1 MIEGLAVR
9 FIIKKKQIF
18 THIHITGLFVL
29 SFFFRR
35 CRETEVRIC
44 CQLDCVD
51 VMYQIWF
58 HLNKKLQSKLMKF
71 LAFHNYFYAF
81 SILEIMKM
89 KEVFAT

>member
-9 FIIKKKQIF
+9 FIIKQKQIF

-44 CQLDCVD
+44 CQLDCAD
-51 VMYQIWF
+51 LMYQIWF
-58 HLNKKLQSKLMKF
+58 NLDKKFQTKLMKLVVF
-71 LAFHNYFYAF
+71 YNYFYAF
-81 SILEIMKM
+81 SNVGLMKM
-89 KEVFAT
+89 KDVFTT

>member
-1 MIEGLAVR
+1 MFGCKI
-9 FIIKKKQIF
+9 
-18 THIHITGLFVL
+18 LFHAKANFYSRLHHLYFFL

-58 HLNKKLQSKLMKF
+58 HLNKKFQSKLMKF